1 MMNTQILIYST
12 IFLTA
17 ILGLVL
23 GIVALSFREIIKKYY
38 ALKDE
43 YEKTLKDQKA
53 KEEASTLEAKKL
65 AERII
70 TEAQSKAQLII
81 NEASTFSTKSKEDFA
96 IEVKKATT
104 SQLEN
109 FQAALDVAGKEAGL
123 AFGSISEDVRGE
135 INQQMEALRSALGQ
149 EITRSQSEAK
159 KLIEEA
165 YEKVE
170 VEVDAY
176 RQIRQRQIDER
187 IFEILETIITNVA
200 GKALKLDEHE
210 ELVIEALE
218 EAKSQN
224 VL

>member
-1 MMNTQILIYST
+1 LYPI
-12 IFLTA
+12 
-17 ILGLVL
+17 
-23 GIVALSFREIIKKYY
+23 REIIKKYY

-96 IEVKKATT
+96 IEVRKATT